1 MKRSLLLLCLLF
13 AASSA
18 FASDS
23 PRQKFPYVVPYPD
36 ITKPS
41 VVARQFESNGTYTD
55 LHESG
60 KLTVHNA
67 DGGVIAKSGGC
78 GAKCR
83 ARQGLG
89 PDPNV
94 RLALWYKKTYKSES
108 IRSMSDDK
116 TP

>member
-1 MKRSLLLLCLLF
+1 MRRVLLFLLLSLM
-13 AASSA
+13 AGSSA
-18 FASDS
+18 FASDN
-23 PRQKFPYVVPYPD
+23 PRQKFPYIVPYPD

-41 VVARQFESNGTYTD
+41 VVARKFEADGTYTD

-67 DGGVIAKSGGC
+67 DGGLIAKSGGC

-94 RLALWYKKTYKSES
+94 RLALWYKKTYSN
-108 IRSMSDDK
+108 IRTK
-116 TP
+116 AQ

>member
-1 MKRSLLLLCLLF
+1 MKRMLLLCLLLLTT
-13 AASSA
+13 STS
-18 FASDS
+18 FASYN

-36 ITKPS
+36 ITKPK
-41 VVARQFESNGTYTD
+41 VVARQFEANGTYTD

-67 DGGVIAKSGGC
+67 DGSLIAKSGGC

-83 ARQGLG
+83 ARQGLP

-94 RLALWYKKTYKSES
+94 KLALWYKKTYSN
-108 IRSMSDDK
+108 IRTK
-116 TP
+116 AQ